1 MQDIEIRRPAYAD
14 VEALAHFFRIVV
26 TDTFAKEGLS
36 ELDEDIEQEIESKIQ
51 YLNRDLESGGEQ
63 RYFLIALI
71 DGHVVGTIEYGPPNA
86 MIRQH
91 APWNKQ
97 DIMEVG
103 TVFVHPDYQGRGIG
117 SLLLNVIWLSM
128 MERGYREFCLD
139 SGYSAAQSI
148 WKKKFGEPDV
158 LLQDYWGEGLHHMI
172 WRRSLGDV
180 SITFRNSVD
189 SEKVES

>member
-1 MQDIEIRRPAYAD
+1 MAGIEIRRPGHDD
-14 VEALAHFFRIVV
+14 VETLALFFRVVV
-26 TDTFAKEGLS
+26 TDTFAKEGLA
-36 ELDEDIEQEIESKIQ
+36 EMEEDIEQEIDSKNQ
-51 YLNRDLESGGEQ
+51 YLHWDLKSGGEQ
-63 RYFLIALI
+63 RYFLIALNE
-71 DGHVVGTIEYGPPNA
+71 GHVVGTIEYGPANA
-86 MIRQH
+86 TIRQH
-91 APWNKQ
+91 ASWNIQ
-97 DIMEVG
+97 EIMEVG

-172 WRRSLGDV
+172 WRRPIAV
-180 SITFRNSVD
+180 KP
-189 SEKVES
+189 E